1 MERPD
6 EEGKIPVD
14 ESKVMQAWIQSRTG
28 HVEPGLKPG
37 GPPPKPKY
45 YPVTDREQ
53 YREGKVKRTPG
64 GE

>member
-6 EEGKIPVD
+6 AEGKIPVD
-14 ESKVMQAWIQSRTG
+14 ENEFMQAWIQSRTG

-45 YPVTDREQ
+45 YPVTDRE
-53 YREGKVKRTPG
+53 
-64 GE
+64 